1 MTTQLAEKQLRVSG
15 NGANRRRFQRIRLQV
30 PLFIR
35 GTDASGNEFLELAK
49 TIDISCSGAKIVS
62 PRPLQPQEMVY
73 LTVPAPLPRSAKFGE
88 CGTGPISARLRRV
101 ERIEEMEVASVEFVR
116 PLE

>member
-1 MTTQLAEKQLRVSG
+1 MSSQLVDKHVRVTG
-15 NGANRRRFQRIRLQV
+15 NGPERRRFHRIRLQI

-35 GTDASGNEFLELAK
+35 GTDASGNEFVELAK

-62 PRPLQPQEMVY
+62 PKSLQPNEMVY
-73 LTVPAPLPRSAKFGE
+73 LTVPAPLPRSVKFGE
-88 CGTGPISARLRRV
+88 CGTGPISARLRRI
-101 ERIEEMEVASVEFVR
+101 EHIEEMEVASVEFVR